1 VRPIYPRGH
10 EPYGGGLRRAISRY
24 CSTPF
29 EVLKLSGLLT
39 RILLELT
46 LISDEGVYFH
56 GCEPATRKGGS
67 RAVWVVPSL
76 KLLPQKKVSFYSC
89 SAAKSNLNGR
99 ALAFTFKPKVLWTV
113 CDLGPTS
120 ADRLVQPAGGAL
132 RSIMMVHGPCAG
144 LRAVKTG
151 LLC

>member
-1 VRPIYPRGH
+1 MRPVHPRGH
-10 EPYGGGLRRAISRY
+10 EPYGGGLRATGISHY

-46 LISDEGVYFH
+46 LVSDEGAYFH

-76 KLLPQKKVSFYSC
+76 KLLPQKRVYFEQKFYSC
-89 SAAKSNLNGR
+89 SAAKSNGR
-99 ALAFTFKPKVLWTV
+99 TFTFKPKL
-113 CDLGPTS
+113 
-120 ADRLVQPAGGAL
+120 
-132 RSIMMVHGPCAG
+132 
-144 LRAVKTG
+144 
-151 LLC
+151 